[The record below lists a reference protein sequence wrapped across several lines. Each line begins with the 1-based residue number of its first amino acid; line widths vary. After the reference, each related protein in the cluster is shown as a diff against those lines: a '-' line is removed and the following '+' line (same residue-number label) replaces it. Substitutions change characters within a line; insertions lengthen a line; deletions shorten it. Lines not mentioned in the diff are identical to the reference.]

1 MISYMKTPLSLGVGH
16 QQVVGG
22 WTPYSIR
29 INYDSHIHIIVF
41 IHIYYYSIMMIVDG
55 GNTV

>member
-41 IHIYYYSIMMIVDG
+41 IIHIIMMIVDG